1 MTKRSGVT
9 TNILPSGEL
18 GAPARQQ
25 LTVAG
30 RLHALAG
37 TGTATV
43 TLNEDERLSVDQVV
57 RLLEFAWQQTD
68 VLRLRFRPRPPEEQQ
83 PSLLG

>member
-1 MTKRSGVT
+1 MRERLLVSWSGGKDSA
-9 TNILPSGEL
+9 L
-18 GAPARQQ
+18 A
-25 LTVAG
+25 
-30 RLHALAG
+30 LHALAG